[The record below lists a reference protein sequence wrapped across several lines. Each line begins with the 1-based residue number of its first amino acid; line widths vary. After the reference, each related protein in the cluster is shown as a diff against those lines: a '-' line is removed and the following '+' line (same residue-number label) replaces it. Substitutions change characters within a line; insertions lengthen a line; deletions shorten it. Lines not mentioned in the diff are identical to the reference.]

1 MAQGRASGA
10 TAPVVTLLLEEND
23 ARVFR
28 VATAGER
35 WQLAH
40 IPGAKFIVPPKAAHS
55 MNWEQPE
62 AFKRNLLQFV
72 MDWR

>member
-1 MAQGRASGA
+1 M
-10 TAPVVTLLLEEND
+10 VTLLLEKND

-35 WQLAH
+35 WQLAR
-40 IPGAKFIVPPKAAHS
+40 IPGAKFIVLPEAAHS

-62 AFKRNLLQFV
+62 AFKRNLLQFIKG
-72 MDWR
+72 WR